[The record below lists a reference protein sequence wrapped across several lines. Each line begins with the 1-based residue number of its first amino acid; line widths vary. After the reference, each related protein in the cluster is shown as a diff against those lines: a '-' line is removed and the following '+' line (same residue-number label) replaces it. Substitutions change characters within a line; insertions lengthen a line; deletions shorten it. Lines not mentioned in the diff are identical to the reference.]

1 MRRWGVRRGGKKE
14 SSLDD
19 VSECSVIWFCE
30 RRKGE
35 EYCVWFEFV
44 EEFLV
49 VVHESSY
56 MDLFSY
62 CELWDLIRFWYRV
75 ENAWWLF
82 SNVVSLTWLR
92 NMMMGTKELEILTD
106 TRFQRWNFC
115 SNCLVSFHFES
126 FFLRLLIFF
135 FLLKLL
141 SANKSFIN
149 LLFLYFLFSY
159 HTIIF
164 LLFKIIRQ

>member
-1 MRRWGVRRGGKKE
+1 MLGRWCSWMRCGDEVYVVEGKRKVLLTMCR
-14 SSLDD
+14 SVD
-19 VSECSVIWFCE
+19 CVIWFCE

-115 SNCLVSFHFES
+115 SNCLVFFHFEC

-135 FLLKLL
+135 FTKT
-141 SANKSFIN
+141 S
-149 LLFLYFLFSY
+149 
-159 HTIIF
+159 
-164 LLFKIIRQ
+164 IRQ